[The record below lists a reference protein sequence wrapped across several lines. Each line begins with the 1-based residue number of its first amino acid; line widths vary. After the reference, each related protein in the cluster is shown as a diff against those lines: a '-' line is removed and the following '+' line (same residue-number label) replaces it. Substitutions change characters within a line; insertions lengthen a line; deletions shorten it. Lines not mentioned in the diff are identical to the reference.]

1 MNLLFDTIF
10 AIQAKKN
17 LGNQEAATGD
27 VLYSKECSWI
37 FSKIHKKTPVPEPLC
52 YKNYSP
58 ETWNFIKKETL
69 AEVLSYE
76 FCEYFKS
83 TFL

>member
-37 FSKIHKKTPVPEPLC
+37 FSKIHKKTPVSEPLC
-52 YKNYSP
+52 
-58 ETWNFIKKETL
+58 
-69 AEVLSYE
+69 
-76 FCEYFKS
+76 
-83 TFL
+83 